1 MISYSLFFLKNKDIY
16 ISITMSNWYS
26 VIYKAF
32 IFASVIS
39 FIIYNFTSGKVSLG
53 AMISG
58 LIVLSFSIIM
68 ILYIILYNVL
78 QITQRTTFI
87 QSLIAIMNATGP
99 FILMLASI
107 IVILYLNINYKNNI
121 LLNHISNSY
130 YTFSNISVIFILL
143 QVYFIYNNINT
154 EKFEITKKL
163 SKGTSIILYL
173 FSVIT
178 TICSITLFTI
188 LKNYSADG

>member
-1 MISYSLFFLKNKDIY
+1 
-16 ISITMSNWYS
+16 MSNWYS

-58 LIVLSFSIIM
+58 LTVLAFSIIM

-78 QITQRTTFI
+78 QVTQKTTFI
-87 QSLIAIMNATGP
+87 QSLIAITNATGP

-107 IVILYLNINYKNNI
+107 SVILYLNITYKNNI

-130 YTFSNISVIFILL
+130 YTFSNIAVIFILL

-154 EKFEITKKL
+154 EKFEITKKI
-163 SKGTSIILYL
+163 SKVTSITLYL